1 MAAGA
6 AALHL
11 HPRSAEGAES
21 LAPGPVAAALRAVR
35 DACPGVLVSLST
47 GYWICGGRAA
57 RLEAVASWTERP
69 DLASVN
75 LSEPGAEEL
84 VGILTDLGVGVEAGV
99 ASIAD
104 ARLLI
109 GSGLA
114 ERCVRVLVEPDDPAP
129 EQAVRRAAAIDAL
142 VAHHAPELPRLHH
155 GYGAA
160 TWAVLEAALAAGH
173 DVRVGLE
180 DTLVLPD
187 GSPAR
192 DNADLVATAAALAA
206 RTRGTPA
213 G

>member
-1 MAAGA
+1 M
-6 AALHL
+6 
-11 HPRSAEGAES
+11 
-21 LAPGPVAAALRAVR
+21 
-35 DACPGVLVSLST
+35 
-47 GYWICGGRAA
+47 
-57 RLEAVASWTERP
+57 
-69 DLASVN
+69 
-75 LSEPGAEEL
+75 
-84 VGILTDLGVGVEAGV
+84 
-99 ASIAD
+99 
-104 ARLLI
+104 
-109 GSGLA
+109 
-114 ERCVRVLVEPDDPAP
+114 RVLVEPDDPAP